1 MYGFLYFLESMS
13 KSLCSKCGEK
23 RPDSSIKLAKNAL
36 TFALMKRIQ
45 KMAKATGDLV
55 EKKIAEKTT
64 CQDQSELHAQ
74 IDEPLT

>member
-23 RPDSSIKLAKNAL
+23 RPDSSINSAKDAL
-36 TFALMKRIQ
+36 KFALMKRIQ
-45 KMAKATGDLV
+45 KMAKAAGDLV
-55 EKKIAEKTT
+55 EEKIAEKTT
-64 CQDQSELHAQ
+64 CENQSELHAQ